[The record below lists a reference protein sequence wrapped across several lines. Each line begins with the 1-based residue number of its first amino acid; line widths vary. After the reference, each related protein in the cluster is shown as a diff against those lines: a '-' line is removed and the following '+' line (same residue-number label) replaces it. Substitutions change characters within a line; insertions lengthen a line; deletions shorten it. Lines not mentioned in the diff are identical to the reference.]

1 MVRAKRRQQVLDSAK
16 EVFSKKGFH
25 KASIADI
32 AQKAGI
38 ARATFYLYFK
48 NKRDLFHSLLEYL
61 LQELDRRVETIKL
74 GGGHPPPVEQL
85 RVNLTRVVTFSMEEP
100 QLVRILFRSAVGMDG
115 EFERELERFYE
126 RVVDRI
132 EGALKLGMDMG
143 LVRPGSTR
151 LIAYTVLGGMKEIM
165 VQVTSK
171 RISPLNAKVVVDDL
185 LEFGRRGVLLESVDP
200 DPKFP

>member
-1 MVRAKRRQQVLDSAK
+1 VVRARRRQQVLDSAK
-16 EVFSKKGFH
+16 EVFSRKGFH

-32 AQKAGI
+32 VQKAGI

-48 NKRDLFHSLLEYL
+48 NKRHLFQSLLEFL

-74 GGGHPPPVEQL
+74 GGEHPPPLDQL
-85 RVNLTRVVTFSMEEP
+85 RVNLTRVVTFAMEEP
-100 QLVRILFRSAVGMDG
+100 QLVQILFRSAVGMDR
-115 EFERELERFYE
+115 EFERELDRFYE

-132 EGALKLGMDMG
+132 EGAVKLGIDLG

-165 VQVTSK
+165 VQVASR
-171 RISPLNAKVVVDDL
+171 RISPLNAKGVVDDL
-185 LEFGRRGVLLESVDP
+185 LEFGRRGVLLEP
-200 DPKFP
+200 TER

>member
-1 MVRAKRRQQVLDSAK
+1 MVRARRRQQVLDSAK
-16 EVFSKKGFH
+16 EVFSRKGFH

-32 AQKAGI
+32 VQKAGI

-48 NKRDLFHSLLEYL
+48 NKRHLFQSLLEFL

-74 GGGHPPPVEQL
+74 GGEHPPPLDQL
-85 RVNLTRVVTFSMEEP
+85 RVNLTRVVTFAMEEP
-100 QLVRILFRSAVGMDG
+100 QLVQILFRSAVGMDR
-115 EFERELERFYE
+115 EFERELDRFYE

-132 EGALKLGMDMG
+132 EGAVKLGIDLG

-165 VQVTSK
+165 VQVASR
-171 RISPLNAKVVVDDL
+171 RISPLNAKGVVDDL
-185 LEFGRRGVLLESVDP
+185 LEFGRRGVLLEP
-200 DPKFP
+200 TER

>member
-32 AQKAGI
+32 VQKAGI

-48 NKRDLFHSLLEYL
+48 NKRNLFHSLLEFL

-74 GGGHPPPVEQL
+74 GEGHPPPLEQL
-85 RVNLTRVVTFSMEEP
+85 RVNLTRVITFSMEEP
-100 QLVRILFRSAVGMDG
+100 QLIQILFHSAVGMDR
-115 EFERELERFYE
+115 EFERELDRFYE

-132 EGALKLGMDMG
+132 EGALRLGIDMG
-143 LVRPGSTR
+143 LVRPGSAR
-151 LIAYTVLGGMKEIM
+151 LIAYTVLGGIKEIM
-165 VQVTSK
+165 VQVASR

-185 LEFGRRGVLLESVDP
+185 LEFGRRGVLLESVER
-200 DPKFP
+200 

>member
-1 MVRAKRRQQVLDSAK
+1 MIRAKRRQQVLDSAK

-32 AQKAGI
+32 VQKAGI

-48 NKRDLFHSLLEYL
+48 NKRNLFHSLLEYL

-74 GGGHPPPVEQL
+74 GGGHPPPLEQL

-100 QLVRILFRSAVGMDG
+100 QLVRILFRSAVGMDR
-115 EFERELERFYE
+115 EFEGEMERFYE

-151 LIAYTVLGGMKEIM
+151 LIAYTVLGGIKEIM
-165 VQVTSK
+165 VQVASR
-171 RISPLNAKVVVDDL
+171 RISPLNAKAVVDDL
-185 LEFGRRGVLLESVDP
+185 LEFGRRGVLLESVVG
-200 DPKFP
+200 